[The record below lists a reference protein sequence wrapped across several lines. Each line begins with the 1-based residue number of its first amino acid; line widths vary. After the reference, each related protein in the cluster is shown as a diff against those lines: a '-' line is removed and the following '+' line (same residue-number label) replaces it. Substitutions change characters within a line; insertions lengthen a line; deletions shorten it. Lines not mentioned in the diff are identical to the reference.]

1 MEDGELR
8 PMSDAEAASLRA
20 RLVELRRADASSV
33 VEAKLTAR
41 TAYEQLSQEAA
52 FAGFAT
58 VGRVKKLWTRLNA
71 EAREAAERRQA
82 ARAPRPVAD
91 GLPLWPKGKSIRD
104 ALDKGDTSIFTIDEK
119 LQSLVRG
126 GMPQGA
132 EADFRQSLVHM
143 GLQLDAGHQFFI
155 LQDDAQQQAIAVVV
169 RSVRVQPSGTPLF
182 EVDFAHKARG
192 GTDVMAHLEMV
203 SAMMALHEGACN
215 VSASLEEQALFI
227 SLLEQNVVPRAQ
239 CVHPVLHRSCIASP
253 PPAKS
258 APTQERNSGEKV
270 CAFCSGAARL
280 TCGNCHGV
288 HYCDAACQKKHWKVH
303 RSDCKGESKPID
315 GESVV
320 IDAAGKDFNGISA
333 YMIMN
338 MRQGAGTRSGSTD
351 EVAHNP
357 HGARRFLIKVQVAQ
371 TGRRDP
377 LMMYDQPRAMS
388 RMLLPTEGPAYD
400 TVRDLVR
407 ARGVMGGA
415 KAYLWARREGAQL
428 RIFVDPAG
436 MPDQQQPW

>member
-1 MEDGELR
+1 MVAKENAHGPPLAPVAR
-8 PMSDAEAASLRA
+8 GFNHAAAVGTAIHEIADRNPTDSNSCATRMPVMAMRTSL
-20 RLVELRRADASSV
+20 
-33 VEAKLTAR
+33 
-41 TAYEQLSQEAA
+41 
-52 FAGFAT
+52 
-58 VGRVKKLWTRLNA
+58 
-71 EAREAAERRQA
+71 
-82 ARAPRPVAD
+82 ARAYSSWLMGSRPSSSRAHA
-91 GLPLWPKGKSIRD
+91 PKLRT
-104 ALDKGDTSIFTIDEK
+104 TS
-119 LQSLVRG
+119 
-126 GMPQGA
+126 A
-132 EADFRQSLVHM
+132 
-143 GLQLDAGHQFFI
+143 
-155 LQDDAQQQAIAVVV
+155 
-169 RSVRVQPSGTPLF
+169 
-182 EVDFAHKARG
+182 
-192 GTDVMAHLEMV
+192 LEMV

-215 VSASLEEQALFI
+215 VSASLEEQALVI

-270 CAFCSGAARL
+270 CAFCSSAARL